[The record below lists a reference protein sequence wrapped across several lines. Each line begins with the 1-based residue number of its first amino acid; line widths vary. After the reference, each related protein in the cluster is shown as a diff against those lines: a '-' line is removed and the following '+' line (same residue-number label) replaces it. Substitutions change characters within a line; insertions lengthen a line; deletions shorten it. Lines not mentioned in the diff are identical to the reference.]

1 MRDSFKT
8 PFLTLGDSI
17 FRKNMPLDTHL
28 KKSTVSERLVTCVFS
43 GSSSALVLETV
54 HSHRKTWGC
63 FVESAP
69 NQSVCGR
76 TPRTDRH
83 KGESSIRSQQMEEGR
98 LRSVD

>member
-69 NQSVCGR
+69 SDSQFVAGHPGR
-76 TPRTDRH
+76 IGTKEKAASAVSRW
-83 KGESSIRSQQMEEGR
+83 KKEG
-98 LRSVD
+98 